1 MILNSKHY
9 STKFGIRIDRYN
21 PFVPSK
27 VGILLLI
34 GVHLGAIGI
43 LWCLPWGCGVCLIGT
58 LLIGLFAMEAVERY
72 IFALP
77 QYQVSFFFEDQQ
89 GWMIQENEKACY
101 RGALSWAFCSHCLVI
116 LVFRELVLETV
127 EGPVPKNKWKMI
139 GRLRFL
145 VDYGASHLIHPTL
158 DKRKLVLPIFFD
170 SLPPE
175 AFRQLRKVL
184 ILSSYA

>member
-1 MILNSKHY
+1 MIPNSKHY
-9 STKFGIRIDRYN
+9 STRFGIRIDLHD

-27 VGILLLI
+27 TGILLLI
-34 GVHLGAIGI
+34 GVHLGAIGV
-43 LWCLPWGCGVCLIGT
+43 LWCLPWGYGVCLIGT
-58 LLIGLFAMEAVERY
+58 LLIALFTIETINHY
-72 IFALP
+72 IFRLP
-77 QYQVSFFFEDQQ
+77 QYQMRFFFEDQK

-101 RGALSWAFCSHCLVI
+101 RGALSWAFCSHYLVI

-127 EGPVPKNKWKMI
+127 EGSVPKNKWKMI
-139 GRLRFL
+139 GGLRVL
-145 VDYGASHLIHPTL
+145 RTLIRPTNLL

-170 SLPPE
+170 SLSPQ